1 MHNQKDD
8 SSVNAELD
16 NKSLPITNHVD
27 NKNIGESAAINNSDE
42 LGFLETMSLSDL
54 TPDQLR
60 TLEERAKKEREDK
73 EKETLIEAWQMF
85 VEAANEAGHS
95 ITEALSICNPSLV
108 KGAKKVGEIKYRDP
122 DNKEKGWTGRGRK
135 PTWFIEKLEQG
146 ITEKQMR
153 V

>member
-8 SSVNAELD
+8 SNVNTELD
-16 NKSLPITNHVD
+16 NNTPPITTHVSNINMAESDVINSNGELDFLKTKSLC
-27 NKNIGESAAINNSDE
+27 
-42 LGFLETMSLSDL
+42 DL

-60 TLEERAKKEREDK
+60 MVEETAKKEREVK

-108 KGAKKVGEIKYRDP
+108 KGAKKVGEIKYRNP

-135 PTWFIEKLEQG
+135 PTWFIQKLEQG
-146 ITEKQMR
+146 VTEKQMR

>member
-8 SSVNAELD
+8 SNVNAELD
-16 NKSLPITNHVD
+16 NNTLPINTHAS
-27 NKNIGESAAINNSDE
+27 NKNMSESNTINNSNE
-42 LGFLETMSLSDL
+42 LDFLKTKSLCDL

-60 TLEERAKKEREDK
+60 IVEETAKKEREAK
-73 EKETLIEAWQMF
+73 EKKTLIEAWQMF

-108 KGAKKVGEIKYRDP
+108 KGNKKVGEIKYRNP

-146 ITEKQMR
+146 VTEKQMR